1 MPHCHCMP
9 LHCIL
14 HFKEIYPLSIQQSCN
29 SGSLNPTTLLEM
41 LQIIQV
47 FFSHNILDRRTDR
60 DPEMMAKVFRS
71 PGEYLPGPDSI
82 PELRRD
88 MQHFVIVGGGAAG
101 LVSAYTLLR
110 LGHKVGRYQTLKT
123 GHLFPHL
130 DGWVL

>member
-1 MPHCHCMP
+1 MPHCHCIAFYISKKYTLYQFNNLVTAGVWIL
-9 LHCIL
+9 LHYYTIL
-14 HFKEIYPLSIQQSCN
+14 ES
-29 SGSLNPTTLLEM
+29 
-41 LQIIQV
+41 

>member
-1 MPHCHCMP
+1 MPHCHC
-9 LHCIL
+9 IAL
-14 HFKEIYPLSIQQSCN
+14 HFTFQKNIPSIN
-29 SGSLNPTTLLEM
+29 STILE
-41 LQIIQV
+41 QREFESYYTIGNATNHPS
-47 FFSHNILDRRTDR
+47 FFSHNILDRKTDR
-60 DPEMMAKVFRS
+60 DPRMMAKVFRS

-110 LGHKVGRYQTLKT
+110 LGHKVGRYFKYQILN
-123 GHLFPHL
+123 LFPHL